1 MITHASG
8 VPTLYYYTNFQPVF
22 DEMKKFTNSYS
33 RLLQNSAAFWN
44 PSIRTSVHINPRSV
58 EKAIDTPTVGKHVNV
73 VG

>member
-44 PSIRTSVHINPRSV
+44 PSIRPSVHINPRSV
-58 EKAIDTPTVGKHVNV
+58 EGAIGSPSLGKHVNV